1 LKCPS
6 RPFKFPRAS
15 CGGVIKM
22 AIKFYKG
29 TKEDFEKQFKN
40 LKTEKVEEIR
50 IDSKTGAIYFLLE
63 KEKERSII
71 DIDID
76 FINKL

>member
-1 LKCPS
+1 
-6 RPFKFPRAS
+6 
-15 CGGVIKM
+15 M

-29 TKEDFEKQFKN
+29 TKEDFEKQFEN

-50 IDSKTGAIYFLLE
+50 IDNKTGAILE

-76 FINKL
+76 FINNL

>member
-1 LKCPS
+1 
-6 RPFKFPRAS
+6 
-15 CGGVIKM
+15 M

-29 TKEDFEKQFKN
+29 TKEDFEKQFQN

-50 IDSKTGAIYFLLE
+50 IDNKTGAIYFLLE
-63 KEKERSII
+63 KEKERSVL

-76 FINKL
+76 FINNL

>member
-1 LKCPS
+1 M
-6 RPFKFPRAS
+6 
-15 CGGVIKM
+15 G
-22 AIKFYKG
+22 IKFYKG
-29 TKEDFEKQFKN
+29 TKENFEKQFQN

-63 KEKERSII
+63 KEKERSSI

-76 FINKL
+76 FINNL

>member
-1 LKCPS
+1 M
-6 RPFKFPRAS
+6 
-15 CGGVIKM
+15 V
-22 AIKFYKG
+22 IKFYKG
-29 TKEDFEKQFKN
+29 TKEDFEKQFQN
-40 LKTEKVEEIR
+40 LKIEKVEEIR

-76 FINKL
+76 FINNL

>member
-1 LKCPS
+1 
-6 RPFKFPRAS
+6 
-15 CGGVIKM
+15 M

-29 TKEDFEKQFKN
+29 TKEDFEKQFQN

-50 IDSKTGAIYFLLE
+50 IDNKTGAIYFLLE

-76 FINKL
+76 FINNL

>member
-1 LKCPS
+1 
-6 RPFKFPRAS
+6 
-15 CGGVIKM
+15 M

-29 TKEDFEKQFKN
+29 TKEDFEKQFQN

-50 IDSKTGAIYFLLE
+50 IDSKTGAILE

-76 FINKL
+76 FINNL

>member
-1 LKCPS
+1 M
-6 RPFKFPRAS
+6 
-15 CGGVIKM
+15 G
-22 AIKFYKG
+22 IKFYKG
-29 TKEDFEKQFKN
+29 TKENFEEQFKN

-76 FINKL
+76 FINNL

>member
-1 LKCPS
+1 
-6 RPFKFPRAS
+6 
-15 CGGVIKM
+15 M

-29 TKEDFEKQFKN
+29 TKEDFEKQFQN

-50 IDSKTGAIYFLLE
+50 IDKKTGAIYFLLE

-76 FINKL
+76 FINNL

>member
-1 LKCPS
+1 MP
-6 RPFKFPRAS
+6 
-15 CGGVIKM
+15 
-22 AIKFYKG
+22 IKFYKG
-29 TKEDFEKQFKN
+29 TKEDFEKQFQN

-76 FINKL
+76 FINNL

>member
-1 LKCPS
+1 
-6 RPFKFPRAS
+6 
-15 CGGVIKM
+15 M

-29 TKEDFEKQFKN
+29 TKEDFEKQFQN

-50 IDSKTGAIYFLLE
+50 IDKKTGAIYFLLE

>member
-1 LKCPS
+1 MP
-6 RPFKFPRAS
+6 
-15 CGGVIKM
+15 
-22 AIKFYKG
+22 IKFYKG
-29 TKEDFEKQFKN
+29 TKEDFEKQFQN

-63 KEKERSII
+63 KERERSII

-76 FINKL
+76 FINNL

>member
-1 LKCPS
+1 MP
-6 RPFKFPRAS
+6 
-15 CGGVIKM
+15 IE
-22 AIKFYKG
+22 FYKG
-29 TKEDFEKQFKN
+29 TKEDFEKQFQN

-63 KEKERSII
+63 KEKERSIL

-76 FINKL
+76 FINNL

>member
-1 LKCPS
+1 
-6 RPFKFPRAS
+6 
-15 CGGVIKM
+15 M

-29 TKEDFEKQFKN
+29 TKEDFEKQFEN

-50 IDSKTGAIYFLLE
+50 IDNKTGAIYFLLE

-76 FINKL
+76 FINNL

>member
-1 LKCPS
+1 MP
-6 RPFKFPRAS
+6 
-15 CGGVIKM
+15 
-22 AIKFYKG
+22 IKFYKG
-29 TKEDFEKQFKN
+29 TKEDFEKQFQN

-63 KEKERSII
+63 KEKERSIL

-76 FINKL
+76 FINNL

>member
-1 LKCPS
+1 MP
-6 RPFKFPRAS
+6 
-15 CGGVIKM
+15 
-22 AIKFYKG
+22 IKFYKG
-29 TKEDFEKQFKN
+29 TKEDFEKQFEN

-76 FINKL
+76 FINNL

>member
-1 LKCPS
+1 MP
-6 RPFKFPRAS
+6 
-15 CGGVIKM
+15 
-22 AIKFYKG
+22 IKFYKG
-29 TKEDFEKQFKN
+29 TKEDFEKQFQN

-63 KEKERSII
+63 KEKERSVL

-76 FINKL
+76 FINNL

>member
-1 LKCPS
+1 MP
-6 RPFKFPRAS
+6 
-15 CGGVIKM
+15 
-22 AIKFYKG
+22 IKFYKG
-29 TKEDFEKQFKN
+29 TKEDFEKQFQN

-63 KEKERSII
+63 KEKEKSII

-76 FINKL
+76 FINNL

>member
-1 LKCPS
+1 MP
-6 RPFKFPRAS
+6 
-15 CGGVIKM
+15 
-22 AIKFYKG
+22 IKFYKG
-29 TKEDFEKQFKN
+29 TKEDFEKQFQN

-50 IDSKTGAIYFLLE
+50 IDNKTGAIYFLLE

-76 FINKL
+76 FINNL